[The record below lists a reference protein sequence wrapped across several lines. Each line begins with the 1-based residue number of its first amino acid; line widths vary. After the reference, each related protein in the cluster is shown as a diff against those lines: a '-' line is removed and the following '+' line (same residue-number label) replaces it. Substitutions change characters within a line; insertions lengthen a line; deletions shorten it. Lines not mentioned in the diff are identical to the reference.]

1 MKTTPLIGL
10 EVHVE
15 LETKS
20 KMFCSCPAD
29 HFGKEPNTQTCPV
42 CLGLPGALPVP
53 NQKAIES
60 CMKIGL
66 ALNCRINELSKFDRK
81 QYFYPDLAKGYQIS
95 QYDQPFCSDGFVMLD
110 SGKRIGIERVHMEED
125 TGKLQHT
132 VLDGKKVTLVDYNRS
147 GVPLVEI
154 VSRPDM
160 SSSAEAKEYLKKI
173 HEIIRAIGVSSA
185 DMEKGQMRLEPT
197 VNVKIED
204 EDSTHFTPMAEVKN
218 INSFNFAQQAID
230 FEIARQID
238 EFEKT
243 GIEKSATNKTTRG
256 YDAVKKITFLQRT
269 KEEAKDY
276 RYFPEPDIPPFII
289 ENELV
294 ERLRRELPELPEQVI
309 TSLVDLGIE
318 SKYAKILYGNKEALD
333 AIFVIARTPPQAGDV
348 AISDKIDLNKLA
360 SLIANKKI
368 TIPVIA
374 RTPPQAGDVAI
385 PDNVDITQI
394 ISQYKKLTQVGN
406 TNTDELK
413 AVVEKIISA
422 NPGVVAE
429 YKKGK
434 TGVAGFFVGQAMK
447 ETHGQADPRTL
458 NQLISELLN

>member
-1 MKTTPLIGL
+1 MKATPLIGL

-20 KMFCSCPAD
+20 KMFCGCPAD

-53 NQKAIES
+53 NEKAIES

-66 ALNCRINELSKFDRK
+66 ALNCHINPLSKFDRK

-95 QYDQPFCSDGFVMLD
+95 QYDQPFCSDGFILLD

-125 TGKLQHT
+125 TGKLQHV
-132 VLDGKKVTLVDYNRS
+132 VLEGKKVSLVDYNRS

-160 SSSAEAKEYLKKI
+160 SSSEEAKEYLKKI

-197 VNVKIED
+197 VNVCLED
-204 EDSTHFTPMAEVKN
+204 DDGTHYTPLAEIKN
-218 INSFNFAQQAID
+218 INSFNFASQAID
-230 FEIARQID
+230 FEVARQTE
-238 EFEKT
+238 EFDKT
-243 GIEKSATNKTTRG
+243 GLEKSATNKTTRG
-256 YDAVKKITFLQRT
+256 YDSVKKITFLQRT

-289 ENELV
+289 ENELI
-294 ERLRRELPELPEQVI
+294 EKLKGELPKLPDQVI
-309 TSLVDLGIE
+309 AELTDLGIE
-318 SKYAKILYGNKEALD
+318 PKYAKIIYGNKEALN
-333 AIFVIARTPPQAGDV
+333 AIFVIARSNNDA

-368 TIPVIA
+368 DTK
-374 RTPPQAGDVAI
+374 GDIKGEYQKV
-385 PDNVDITQI
+385 T
-394 ISQYKKLTQVGN
+394 KVGN
-406 TNTDELK
+406 TDTDELK
-413 AVVEKIISA
+413 AVVEKIITD
-422 NPGVVAE
+422 NPNLVAD
-429 YKKGK
+429 YKAGK
-434 TGVAGFFVGQAMK
+434 TNVAGFFVGQAMK
-447 ETHGQADPRTL
+447 ETKGQADPRTL
-458 NQLISELLN
+458 NQLVSELLGL

>member
-1 MKTTPLIGL
+1 MKQTPLIGL

-15 LETKS
+15 LETQS
-20 KMFCSCPAD
+20 KMFCGCPAD
-29 HFGKEPNTQTCPV
+29 HFGKDPNTQTCPV

-60 CMKIGL
+60 CIKIGL
-66 ALNCRINELSKFDRK
+66 ALNCHINTVSKFDRK

-95 QYDQPFCSDGFVMLD
+95 QYDEPFCSDGFVLLD

-132 VLDGKKVTLVDYNRS
+132 VLEGKKVSLVDYNRS

-173 HEIIRAIGVSSA
+173 HEIVKSIGVSSA

-197 VNVKIED
+197 VNVHLED
-204 EDSTHFTPMAEVKN
+204 DHGDHYTPLAEIKN

-230 FEIARQID
+230 FEVKRQVA
-238 EFEKT
+238 EFEENGVEKT
-243 GIEKSATNKTTRG
+243 ATNKTTRG
-256 YDAVKKITFLQRT
+256 YDSVKKITFLQRA

-289 ENELV
+289 ENDLV
-294 ERLRRELPELPEQVI
+294 ERLKKELPKLPDQIIAEL
-309 TSLVDLGIE
+309 TDLGIE
-318 SKYAKILYGNKEALD
+318 AKYAKILYANPDALEVVKKFQGDKE
-333 AIFVIARTPPQAGDV
+333 
-348 AISDKIDLNKLA
+348 IDIKKLA
-360 SLIANKKI
+360 NLIANKKLDI
-368 TIPVIA
+368 T
-374 RTPPQAGDVAI
+374 GDVKGDYLKA
-385 PDNVDITQI
+385 
-394 ISQYKKLTQVGN
+394 TQVGN
-406 TNTDELK
+406 TNVDELK
-413 AVVEKIISA
+413 AVVEKIIA
-422 NPGVVAE
+422 DNPNIVAD

-434 TGVAGFFVGQAMK
+434 TNVAGFFVGQAMK
-447 ETHGQADPRTL
+447 QTKGQADPRTL
-458 NQLISELLN
+458 NQLVSELLSK